1 MTLGNFLNHYFSIN
15 TIEMLEKCMF
25 HTCPSYI
32 NPIGRHESQV
42 KAALLSPVT
51 IGKGELDFL
60 LCPHKE
66 QQSKQKAH
74 SGSPKP

>member
-1 MTLGNFLNHYFSIN
+1 
-15 TIEMLEKCMF
+15 MF

-32 NPIGRHESQV
+32 NPIGRHESHV

-66 QQSKQKAH
+66 QQSKQKTH
-74 SGSPKP
+74 SGSPEP